1 MSKPPSHQP
10 EQTRTGV
17 WGKGGGPG
25 PSGRGRRE
33 LLTLFRGLVKGATNP
48 QSPSVGPGREKGQVR
63 LCHDQRNPG
72 PSYSTRACWKFYRS
86 TYEVCNLKQNNLK
99 PSVCP
104 SPPSALV
111 ASPRVRFGPSW
122 HRFGF
127 SLQIPQTFSCYHTV
141 CPLHHARA
149 PQGQGQGRAP
159 VCVSS
164 GPGQPRGLRL
174 SG

>member
-1 MSKPPSHQP
+1 M
-10 EQTRTGV
+10 

-25 PSGRGRRE
+25 PSGRGGRE

-48 QSPSVGPGREKGQVR
+48 QSPSVGPGREKGQER

-104 SPPSALV
+104 SPAPPPPALV

-141 CPLHHARA
+141 CLRSVPCTTPGL
-149 PQGQGQGRAP
+149 PKGRDKGVHLC
-159 VCVSS
+159 VCPAVQASHVV
-164 GPGQPRGLRL
+164 
-174 SG
+174 

>member
-1 MSKPPSHQP
+1 M
-10 EQTRTGV
+10 

-25 PSGRGRRE
+25 PSGRGGRE

-72 PSYSTRACWKFYRS
+72 PSYSTRACWNFYRS

-104 SPPSALV
+104 SPPP
-111 ASPRVRFGPSW
+111 PRPRRQPPGQVWAFLAQVWVFTPDPANFLLLS
-122 HRFGF
+122 H
-127 SLQIPQTFSCYHTV
+127 SLPQV

-149 PQGQGQGRAP
+149 PQGQDKGVHLC
-159 VCVSS
+159 VCPAVQASHVV
-164 GPGQPRGLRL
+164 
-174 SG
+174 